1 MRLSCYVLFPNSSYP
16 TPLITDL
23 KALRFST
30 AEANSIK
37 KVLKTFDFELLQKMS
52 DLVSIS
58 YQLMNLVQIRMKNI

>member
-1 MRLSCYVLFPNSSYP
+1 MYCSLTLLTQP
-16 TPLITDL
+16 PLITDL